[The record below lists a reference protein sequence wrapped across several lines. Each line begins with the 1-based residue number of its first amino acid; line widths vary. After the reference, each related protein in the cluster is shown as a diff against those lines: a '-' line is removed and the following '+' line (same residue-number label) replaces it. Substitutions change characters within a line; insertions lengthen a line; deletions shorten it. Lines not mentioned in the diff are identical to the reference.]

1 MKVEQWSQKQIEDYR
16 NNSNLLYYKVNELRN
31 QAMKEFFTQINF
43 QITSHMRGL
52 LYRITHFGHKPQM
65 R

>member
-52 LYRITHFGHKPQM
+52 LYRITHF
-65 R
+65 